1 MKYLIDPEIAKSAY
15 LQLYEQ
21 LREDI
26 VSENFLF
33 GQRLP
38 SKRLLAEEVGVSVIT
53 VEHAYALLCEE
64 GYAEARERK
73 GYFVI
78 FRQGESF
85 SSPIAP
91 DPICHTILDGAKAPF
106 PFSVYA
112 KAVRSVLSD
121 YGESILIKSPNAGSM
136 ELRSAISSYLARS
149 RSIKASPEQIIIGS
163 GAEYLYG
170 FVVQLLGKER
180 LFAIEDPSYE
190 KIEQV
195 YKSLGA
201 TCESLPLGRD
211 GIESEALSRSRAQV
225 LHITPY
231 RSFPSGV
238 TASSSKKREYLRWAQ
253 SENRFLVEDDFESE
267 FSVSHKLEE
276 SLFSMTDRENVIYVN
291 TFSKTV
297 APSIRVGYM
306 VLPPCLLPVFEEKLG
321 FYSCT
326 VALLEQCV
334 LASLLNG
341 GDFERHINRVRRK
354 KRREQISESKKEL

>member
-1 MKYLIDPEIAKSAY
+1 MKYKIDPSLPKRAY

-26 VSENFLF
+26 VKGFFSY
-33 GQRLP
+33 GKRLP
-38 SKRLLAEEVGVSVIT
+38 SKRLLSEETGVSVIT

-64 GYAEARERK
+64 GYVESRERS

-78 FRQGESF
+78 FRRGEVF
-85 SSPIAP
+85 SSPAAP
-91 DPICHTILDGAKAPF
+91 PNPHVPTSSGTGEF

-112 KAVRSVLSD
+112 RSVRKVLSD
-121 YGESILIKSPNAGSM
+121 WGEDLLIKSPNQGI
-136 ELRSAISSYLARS
+136 LRLRRALSLYLARS
-149 RSIKASPEQIIIGS
+149 CGIRAEPDQIVIGS
-163 GAEYLYG
+163 GAEQLYG
-170 FVVQLLGKER
+170 FVVKLLGLGR

-195 YKSLGA
+195 YLANGVQVQM
-201 TCESLPLGRD
+201 LPLGRD
-211 GIESEALSRSRAQV
+211 GIESPALEASRASV

-238 TASSSKKREYLRWAQ
+238 SASTSKKMEYLRWA
-253 SENRFLVEDDFESE
+253 EKPDRFLVEDDFESE
-267 FSVSHKLEE
+267 FTLSRKPEE
-276 SLFSMTDRENVIYVN
+276 TLFALSGKENVIYVN

-306 VLPPCLLPVFEEKLG
+306 VLPRNLIPVFEEKLG

-326 VALLEQCV
+326 VPVLEQQV
-334 LASLLNG
+334 LAELLDS

-354 KRREQISESKKEL
+354 KRREK